1 MFKGRGLSM
10 EKYPMIN
17 VYRTGRKI
25 RHIMHSKG
33 LTVHDV
39 QNYLGLATPQ
49 GIYHWFCGRNMPSID
64 NLYALSE
71 LFHVPVDA
79 MLCGNRKSEFSFSN
93 HSYDNRLYAYCEKF
107 LELKIG

>member
-1 MFKGRGLSM
+1 M
-10 EKYPMIN
+10 EKYPVIN

-25 RHIMHSKG
+25 KHIMQSRG
-33 LTVHDV
+33 RTVCDV
-39 QNYLGLATPQ
+39 QNYLGLSTPQ

-79 MLCGNRKSEFSFSN
+79 MLCGNRKAEFDFRNCSSD
-93 HSYDNRLYAYCEKF
+93 YRLYAYYEKF
-107 LELKIG
+107 RELKIG